1 MIIALTYISK
11 GYYSERELNDN
22 DWILE
27 YVTKLES
34 IDCFSHLVPYTYNIS
49 DAYFDQYINA
59 TMNSNRIWKVIWPLD
74 VLKYEYPKISVFVPL
89 CIILSGLFS
98 LAQVLVWSFEDRP
111 ESSLRENMDNFNN
124 SENMIERR
132 RQDEGWRKEDCEDGA
147 LRKYANKWKKKAKIG
162 KWQKYVYNPTQVGC
176 FRRIGNLIYLVF
188 NNIWQNYWGEFAN

>member
-111 ESSLRENMDNFNN
+111 ESSLRENMDNFN

-132 RQDEGWRKEDCEDGA
+132 RHDEGWRKEDFEEGA

-176 FRRIGNLIYLVF
+176 FRRICNLIYLVF

>member
-111 ESSLRENMDNFNN
+111 ESSLRENMDNFN

-132 RQDEGWRKEDCEDGA
+132 RHDEGWRKEDCVEA

-162 KWQKYVYNPTQVGC
+162 KWQKYVYNPNQVGC
-176 FRRIGNLIYLVF
+176 FRRICNLIYLVF

>member
-1 MIIALTYISK
+1 MTYISK

-74 VLKYEYPKISVFVPL
+74 VLKYEYPKISEFVPL

-111 ESSLRENMDNFNN
+111 ESSLRENMDNFN
-124 SENMIERR
+124 SENIIERR
-132 RQDEGWRKEDCEDGA
+132 RHDEGWRKEDCEDGA

>member
-27 YVTKLES
+27 YVTKLEN

-111 ESSLRENMDNFNN
+111 ESSVRENMDNFN

-132 RQDEGWRKEDCEDGA
+132 RHDEGWRKEDCEEA

-162 KWQKYVYNPTQVGC
+162 KWQKYVYNPNQVGC
-176 FRRIGNLIYLVF
+176 FRRICNLIYLVF